1 MLDKISSFPIA
12 NLIRNKSIQNFIFL
26 AIIQASNVLISL
38 ISMPLLIQGI
48 GVDQFGLVNLALSVV
63 IMANIFVSF
72 GFNLSAP
79 RDVAINQS
87 NKDELSHLV
96 SNIFSGKII
105 LAFFT
110 SILILVGIF
119 GLGMFEG
126 YQTILIFS
134 LFMLFSEATL
144 PLWFFQGMEKMKL
157 ISIGNVFS
165 KLLFLLGIVLFIHK
179 PDQAKWVN
187 FLLAGSAFSINV
199 LLLFYIHYELGITFY
214 KPKFNKIFAS
224 LKSNILFFLS
234 LLASHISVNGGLIVL
249 SFFASSTILG
259 MFSLAEK
266 IGMVLRMFP
275 ALVIQAIYPNASKL
289 YNQDRPKF
297 YSYALKTAKWALVIG
312 AIVSFGTFL
321 MAPIIIKLLSKK
333 ELPEAVDFLRIL
345 AFVPMLACLNNLN
358 VLLFLVKDQ
367 KNLMFRSSWLA
378 CLFMVVSSFFLT
390 MYYGGVGLSFALIST
405 EVFVF
410 VVSLI
415 INFKHNIND
424 LKSLLKLSLGRK
436 DS

>member
-63 IMANIFVSF
+63 ILANIFVSF

-79 RDVAINQS
+79 RDVAINQN

-105 LAFFT
+105 LAFF
-110 SILILVGIF
+110 SSLLILVGIF
-119 GLGMFEG
+119 GFGMFEE

-134 LFMLFSEATL
+134 MFLLFSEATL

-179 PDQAKWVN
+179 PEQAKWVN
-187 FLLAGSAFSINV
+187 FLLAGSALSINV
-199 LLLFYIHYELGITFY
+199 LLLCYIHYELGIIFY

-289 YNQDRPKF
+289 YHQDRSKF

-312 AIVSFGTFL
+312 AIVSFSTFL

-367 KNLMFRSSWLA
+367 KNLMFRSSWLM
-378 CLFMVVSSFFLT
+378 CMYMVVASVTLT
-390 MYYGGVGLSFALIST
+390 HLYGGIGLSYALIST
-405 EVFVF
+405 EISVFF
-410 VVSLI
+410 ISLV
-415 INFKHNIND
+415 INILYNKTD
-424 LKSLLKLSLGRK
+424 LQNLLKLIFTRK
-436 DS
+436 